1 MVIVSVWKPTVVN
14 SICFILFYQGLGGQL
29 DYFGLWIDNS
39 FNHGHSK
46 AVPKCTTY
54 GSPQLSGQT
63 QFEVEALEVWAV
75 GPEKKNRLSY
85 ADDDDREVSKL
96 IVFSL
101 QYRVLDLRKSGTVLP
116 AKSDSDILFCLQ
128 LFNKILTC
136 TLHLSYCES
145 IYHMCINPILQIGLI
160 HK

>member
-1 MVIVSVWKPTVVN
+1 MEAHSCQLC
-14 SICFILFYQGLGGQL
+14 ICFILFYQGLGGQL

-85 ADDDDREVSKL
+85 ADDDDAEVSKL
-96 IVFSL
+96 IVFHGS
-101 QYRVLDLRKSGTVLP
+101 QYQVPHLLYVSFGT
-116 AKSDSDILFCLQ
+116 CLAY
-128 LFNKILTC
+128 LLYDT
-136 TLHLSYCES
+136 
-145 IYHMCINPILQIGLI
+145 IYMKCPR
-160 HK
+160 

>member
-1 MVIVSVWKPTVVN
+1 MVIVRLCLNAPLMEAHCCPLC
-14 SICFILFYQGLGGQL
+14 IYFILFCQGLGGQL

-63 QFEVEALEVWAV
+63 QFEVEALEVWGV

-96 IVFSL
+96 MVFSA
-101 QYRVLDLRKSGTVLP
+101 RN
-116 AKSDSDILFCLQ
+116 I
-128 LFNKILTC
+128 
-136 TLHLSYCES
+136 ES
-145 IYHMCINPILQIGLI
+145 
-160 HK
+160 

>member
-1 MVIVSVWKPTVVN
+1 MEAHSCQLC
-14 SICFILFYQGLGGQL
+14 ICFILFYQGLGGQL

-39 FNHGHSK
+39 FNYGHSK

-85 ADDDDREVSKL
+85 ADDDDDREVSKF
-96 IVFSL
+96 IVFL
-101 QYRVLDLRKSGTVLP
+101 GWQYRVPDLKKSGKVLP
-116 AKSDSDILFCLQ
+116 AKSDSDIIF
-128 LFNKILTC
+128 FYNYSVK
-136 TLHLSYCES
+136 H
-145 IYHMCINPILQIGLI
+145 
-160 HK
+160 